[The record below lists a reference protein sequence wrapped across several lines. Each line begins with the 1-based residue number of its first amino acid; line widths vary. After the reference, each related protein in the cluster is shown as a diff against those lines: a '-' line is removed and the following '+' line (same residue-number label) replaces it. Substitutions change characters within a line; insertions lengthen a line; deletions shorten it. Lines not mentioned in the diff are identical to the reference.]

1 MNKLTKNAIRMAVIF
16 IPIGVLL
23 IIVGVFTGAKN
34 GVYIQSGKIN
44 LDGNKDYNYENYDIS
59 NIKNISVDVS
69 NAKILIKES
78 TNDNF
83 GVDINLTSISQDPTI
98 SFENN
103 MIKIQKN
110 SKFGLNIFS
119 WDFGSLFDGN
129 SNVVTIF
136 IPKGSSLNDVTL
148 NTNNGK
154 IEIIDL
160 NSNTV
165 KADTS
170 NGAIT
175 TNNVVIGS
183 NTSLTTSNGQ
193 VDISGSFSDTTYVK
207 TSNGKIIGDGTF
219 SGKTT
224 FKTSNSAISFSNKIK
239 RNDCN
244 IIADTSNG
252 TIRINDTKVGDEFKE
267 NNGANNSID
276 LDTSNG
282 GITIYFE

>member
-23 IIVGVFTGAKN
+23 IIVGIFTGAKN

>member
-1 MNKLTKNAIRMAVIF
+1 MNKLTKNALRLAAIF
-16 IPIGVLL
+16 IPIGILL

-34 GVYIQSGKIN
+34 GVYIEAGKIN
-44 LDGNKDYNYENYDIS
+44 LDGDKDYNYENYDITD
-59 NIKNISVDVS
+59 IKNISVDVS
-69 NAKILIKES
+69 NAKIIIKES
-78 TNDNF
+78 ANDNF
-83 GVDINLTSISQDPTI
+83 GVDINLSSISEDPTV
-98 SFENN
+98 SVENN
-103 MIKIQKN
+103 MIKIEKN

-119 WDFGSLFDGN
+119 WDFGSLFDGS
-129 SNVVTIF
+129 SNEVIIF
-136 IPKGSSLNDVTL
+136 VPKGSSLNDVTL
-148 NTNNGK
+148 NTNNGR
-154 IEIIDL
+154 IEITDL
-160 NSNTV
+160 NANNV

-170 NGAIT
+170 NGGIL

-193 VDISGSFSDTTYVK
+193 VDISGTFSDTTYVK

-219 SGKTT
+219 NGKTT
-224 FKTSNSAISFSNKIK
+224 FKTSNGAISFKNNIK

-252 TIRINDTKVGDEFKE
+252 SVRINDTKVGDEFKE

-282 GITIYFE
+282 GITIDFQ

>member
-16 IPIGVLL
+16 IPIGILL

-110 SKFGLNIFS
+110 SKFGLNIFA

-148 NTNNGK
+148 NTNNGR
-154 IEIIDL
+154 IEISDL
-160 NSNTV
+160 NANV
-165 KADTS
+165 LKADTS

-175 TNNVVIGS
+175 TDDVVISS
-183 NTSLTTSNGQ
+183 NTSLTTSNGE
-193 VDISGSFSDTTYVK
+193 VDISGTFSDTTYVK

-219 SGKTT
+219 KGKTT
-224 FKTSNSAISFSNKIK
+224 VKTSNGSISFRNSIK
-239 RNDCN
+239 RSDCN
-244 IIADTSNG
+244 IITDTSNG
-252 TIRINDTKVGDEFKE
+252 SIRINDSKVGDDFKE
-267 NNGANNSID
+267 NNGASNSID

-282 GITIYFE
+282 GISINFE

>member
-16 IPIGVLL
+16 IPIGILL

-282 GITIYFE
+282 GVTIEFK

>member
-16 IPIGVLL
+16 IPIGILL

>member
-16 IPIGVLL
+16 IPIGILL

-224 FKTSNSAISFSNKIK
+224 FKTSNGAISFSNKMK

>member
-16 IPIGVLL
+16 IPIGILL

-282 GITIYFE
+282 GVTIEFE